1 MSLSRHFLFE
11 FGPDAAAEFGANK
24 PVQKVA
30 TEKEGEGVLVGLRNQ
45 SQGGNDEQET
55 GDWALGAPIQ
65 SFEAG
70 VADFAEHHKA
80 KKEEKGREGIFKI
93 SDDAIGFVVFEQ
105 QESDGSN
112 ESGGGG
118 DGESAEV
125 FGAGWVLGFDGEG
138 IKAGEAHGS
147 TNEVDEGDHPT
158 NASGELGQ
166 HDFKNKEGRC
176 DSEGDDVSERVEL
189 TAEGAFVSAEAGD
202 AAIEH
207 IEDEGAQNPK
217 QAGFVGLGPS
227 DVILRLKQTALD
239 DLQNSHKAA
248 EEIARGHQA
257 GEEVGDPFA
266 RRAWGAIF

>member
-1 MSLSRHFLFE
+1 MSLSRYFLFE
-11 FGPDAAAEFGANK
+11 FGPDATAEFGADK
-24 PVQKVA
+24 AVQKVA
-30 TEKEGEGVLVGLRNQ
+30 TEKKGEGVLIGLCNQ

-55 GDWALGAPIQ
+55 GDRALGAPIQ
-65 SFEAG
+65 SLEAG
-70 VADFAEHHKA
+70 VADFAEHHEA

-93 SDDAIGFVVFEQ
+93 SDHAIGFVVFEQ

-118 DGESAEV
+118 DGETAEV
-125 FGAGWVLGFDGEG
+125 FGAGWTFWLGRECVETGQ
-138 IKAGEAHGS
+138 AHS
-147 TNEVDEGDHPT
+147 PTNEVDKGDHPSDT
-158 NASGELGQ
+158 SGELGQ

-176 DSEGDDVSERVEL
+176 DSEGDDVREGIEF
-189 TAEGAFVSAEAGD
+189 TAEGAFMAAEAGN
-202 AAIEH
+202 ATIEH
-207 IEDEGAQNPK
+207 IEDKGAQNPK

-257 GEEVGDPFA
+257 GEEVGDPLA
-266 RRAWGAIF
+266 S

>member
-1 MSLSRHFLFE
+1 MVRL
-11 FGPDAAAEFGANK
+11 DD
-24 PVQKVA
+24 Q
-30 TEKEGEGVLVGLRNQ
+30 GEGG
-45 SQGGNDEQET
+45 DDKQET
-55 GDWALGAPIQ
+55 RDWALRAPIQ
-65 SFEAG
+65 SFETG

-80 KKEEKGREGIFKI
+80 KKEEKSRKGVLEI
-93 SDDAIGFVVFEQ
+93 SDDPIRLVVFEQ
-105 QESDGSN
+105 QESDGGN

-166 HDFKNKEGRC
+166 HDFKNKECRC

-207 IEDEGAQNPK
+207 IEDKGAQNPK

-257 GEEVGDPFA
+257 GEEIGDPFA
-266 RRAWGAIF
+266 S